1 MTSHT
6 RRKLLQAAGMATLLP
21 RIAHAQAPTRFVVA
35 FAAGGIADTVARL
48 VAQRLNTQL
57 GRSVIVENRGGAGGN
72 VAAGALMTA
81 PAGGST
87 FLVHT
92 AAFAI
97 NASMSATP
105 GYDPKAYVPICLVAT
120 TPEVLAAHP
129 GNPAG
134 NLQAFVQR
142 NKGRQISYSTAGV
155 GSSSHLT
162 GEFLLRHLGGIDAL
176 HVPYQGGAPAIVAA
190 LSNQVSLVVTSLPP
204 ALQHIRAGRLTAI
217 AVTGAR
223 RTSLLPEVP
232 TALESGFKLESQ
244 GWVGILAPPGTP
256 PDVAQ
261 RMNAD
266 INAVLGSS
274 EVKEK
279 LESLSFD
286 PVITSTDE
294 FGSFIR
300 SEIDKWGNL
309 VRTVGVAQSASHDLS
324 KAARA

>member
-1 MTSHT
+1 
-6 RRKLLQAAGMATLLP
+6 MATLVP
-21 RIAHAQAPTRFVVA
+21 RIALAQASTRFVVA

-81 PAGGST
+81 PVGGST

-97 NASMSATP
+97 NASMSANP

-129 GNPAG
+129 SNPAG

-162 GEFLLRHLGGIDAL
+162 GEFLLRHLGGIDTL
-176 HVPYQGGAPAIVAA
+176 HVPYQGGAPAVVAA
-190 LSNQVSLVVTSLPP
+190 MSNQVNLVVTSLP
-204 ALQHIRAGRLTAI
+204 AAIQQIRAGKLAAI
-217 AVTGAR
+217 AVTGAK
-223 RTSLLPEVP
+223 RTSLLPDVP
-232 TALESGFKLESQ
+232 TAIESGLKLESQ

-266 INAVLGSS
+266 INAVLVSG

-286 PVITSTDE
+286 PVMTSTDE

-300 SEIDKWGNL
+300 SEIDKWGKL
-309 VRTVGVAQSASHDLS
+309 VRTVGVTQSASHDHS